1 MTFKVNNVDLT
12 PYIAKQGIK
21 WTRNDID
28 GPNAGRTQGNAT
40 MIRDRVA
47 IKIRLDITCRPLTAA
62 ETSKVLQAIEPE
74 FVTVVY
80 DDPMSGEVASRTM
93 YSNNIPA
100 TFLLH
105 RPDGTDWWS
114 GITFPLIER

>member
-1 MTFKVNNVDLT
+1 MTFKVNNVNLA

-47 IKIRLDITCRPLTAA
+47 IKIRLDITCRPMTAA
-62 ETSKVLQAIEPE
+62 ETKIVLQAIEPE
-74 FVTVVY
+74 FVTVTY
-80 DDPMSGEVASRTM
+80 DDPMSGEVVSRTM

-100 TFLLH
+100 TYLLY
-105 RPDGTDWWS
+105 RPDGTEWWS